1 MPERQHP
8 QIIFANLVN
17 ELMAAAPSPA
27 YVKAM
32 SVVTPRKIWLAR
44 EGDVIVTPR
53 PFEEPH
59 KRYACSILG
68 IDPDKVVTLSPG
80 GEYPVSLPREVLR
93 GELFGQLRRLIDERP
108 GIDILPFAL
117 DRPTLELVEEL
128 GVPLHWYSELPGPR
142 LREALYDLNT
152 KSGFRRAAES
162 LGLRVVPGARCEG
175 VEELAAAVEE
185 LLPLTGG
192 VVVKPDRSSNGF
204 GHIILRRDEL
214 GGQDLRAALSERVA
228 AALTPQQPRVFTVE
242 ALMKFVNVPSVELVV
257 EDAGAAVLYVCDMR
271 TVNNMFT
278 GMVTPPIDLPP
289 RAEEEL
295 LRAGRVFGDY
305 VHGLGFR
312 GICDVDAGVTE
323 DGTLYVGETNFRRT
337 GGTYLDTLLKRL
349 VGENYLETHVWWA
362 DGRVGQNG
370 QDFAGGLSALRESGL
385 AYDADKREGVILTAN
400 TVAIDRKWRYLIIA
414 PTHERAAGYESRL
427 EELFRLQR
435 LA

>member
-1 MPERQHP
+1 MSYRQHP
-8 QIIFANLVN
+8 QIIFANIVN
-17 ELMAAAPSPA
+17 ELMAVAPSPA
-27 YVKAM
+27 YIKAM

-44 EGDVIVTPR
+44 EGDVIVTSR

-80 GEYPVSLPREVLR
+80 GEYTDSLSRQVLQGDLLGR
-93 GELFGQLRRLIDERP
+93 LRDLIAERP
-108 GIDILPFAL
+108 GIDILPFAI
-117 DRPTLELVEEL
+117 DRPTLELVEAL
-128 GVPLHWYSELPGPR
+128 GVPLHWYRELPGPR
-142 LREALYDLNT
+142 LREVLYELNT

-175 VEELAAAVEE
+175 LEELKKTVEE

-192 VVVKPDRSSNGF
+192 VVIKLDRSSNGF
-204 GHIILRRDEL
+204 SHIILRRDEL
-214 GGQDLRAALSERVA
+214 SGQDLRATLAQRLDST
-228 AALTPQQPRVFTVE
+228 LTPQQPRVFTVE

-257 EDAGAAVLYVCDMR
+257 EEEGADVLYVCDMR

-278 GMVTPPIDLPP
+278 GMVTPPINLTP
-289 RAEEEL
+289 RTENEL
-295 LRAGRVFGDY
+295 LIVGKVFGDY

-337 GGTYLDTLLKRL
+337 GGTYLDALVKRL
-349 VGENYLETHVWWA
+349 VGDNYLETHVWWA
-362 DGRVGQNG
+362 DGRVGQG
-370 QDFAGGLSALRESGL
+370 VRDFAGGLSALCDSGL
-385 AYDADKREGVILTAN
+385 AYDAERREGVILTAN
-400 TVAIDRKWRYLIIA
+400 TVEIDGKWRYLIIA
-414 PTHERAAGYESRL
+414 PSHERAAEMESKL
-427 EELFRLQR
+427 EDLFQLQR